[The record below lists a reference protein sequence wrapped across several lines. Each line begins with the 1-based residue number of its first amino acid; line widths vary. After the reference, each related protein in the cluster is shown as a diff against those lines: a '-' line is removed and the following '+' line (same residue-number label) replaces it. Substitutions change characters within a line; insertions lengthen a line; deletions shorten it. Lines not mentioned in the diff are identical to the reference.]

1 MQDKSVIVSDVQL
14 SLYQVKA
21 GMGWHQGTCATQGEP
36 GRDISLRS
44 LHLEAEA
51 TVSLQSL
58 LMFVD

>member
-1 MQDKSVIVSDVQL
+1 MQGKSAIVSDVQL
-14 SLYQVKA
+14 SSNQVKA
-21 GMGWHQGTCATQGEP
+21 GMGWHQGTWKGHP
-36 GRDISLRS
+36 LISLRS